1 MRNSSW
7 ILAGCLAGVALAG
20 AGPVCAADV
29 PPSLHALIIDGQ
41 NNHNWKG
48 TTPVLRKIIEDTGL
62 FQVDVLTAPASG
74 QPMADF
80 KPDFAK
86 YQVVMLNYN
95 GDEWPQAIRDAFV
108 AYMRNGGGLVV
119 QHGSDNSF
127 PQWPEFNEMIG
138 VGGWGGRD
146 EKSGPMIYWRDGK
159 VVEDTRPGPG
169 GSHGAQTP
177 FQVII
182 RDREHPITAGLPGVW
197 MHASDE
203 LYSKLRGPAKNMT
216 LLATAKGDPAQG
228 ATGENEPVLMALH
241 YGKGRIFHTTM
252 GHDVPQLHCV
262 GFIVTLQRGIEW
274 AATGK
279 VTNTRIPAD
288 FPGADKV
295 STRP

>member
-1 MRNSSW
+1 MLNSSW
-7 ILAGCLAGVALAG
+7 VLAGCLAGVALAG
-20 AGPVCAADV
+20 AGPVCAADA

-48 TTPVLRKIIEDTGL
+48 TTPVLKQIIEDTGL

-74 QPMADF
+74 QPMVDF
-80 KPDFAK
+80 KPDFAR

-127 PQWPEFNEMIG
+127 PKWPEFNEMIG

-146 EKSGPMIYWRDGK
+146 EKSGPMVYWRDGK
-159 VVEDTRPGPG
+159 IVKDTRPGPG

-177 FQVII
+177 FQVVI
-182 RDREHPITAGLPGVW
+182 RDREHPITAGLPEVW

-203 LYSKLRGPAKNMT
+203 LYSKLRGPAKNLA

-228 ATGENEPVLMALH
+228 ATGENEPVLMTVQ
-241 YGKGRIFHTTM
+241 YGNGRVFHTTM

-262 GFIVTLQRGIEW
+262 GFIFTFQRGVEW

-279 VTNTRIPAD
+279 VTNTRIPSD
-288 FPGADKV
+288 FPGPDKV

>member
-86 YQVVMLNYN
+86 YLVVMLNYN